1 MARSLVYNYTF
12 SPSTRQVTIP
22 GNIIKDRLLIITN
35 TTAGIVIYN
44 FADPGL
50 GSTSVQY
57 SSSTENTTVTLEY
70 DTTSMFSTD
79 SLSIFIDN
87 VSVSIEP
94 SATYADPV
102 SKFRVSTPET
112 LIDTDFEYGLQPT
125 KWETLELVN
134 NTPSF
139 FSRSNDTTIPNIQ
152 DISTLAGSRIVTITC
167 TSAHGLAPGIPI
179 DIRGTREV
187 TCDGTYIIDS
197 TPTTTTFKYLAK
209 VKQSLSRSIYDI
221 YSNINVG
228 QFFTGSNIQLSNES
242 GIVTDANSN
251 PSINSG
257 VSTLTLKTDYPHG
270 FGINTPFYLLNL
282 NTSITK
288 NFDGSNSGTIK
299 NFTGEESNQVLTI
312 FDGANSYRKYVDVS
326 NTELNG
332 KSINSTQFGAI
343 TRTFNSENNQGAGL
357 LNYTA
362 TRSANKTYAAT
373 DGAVNS
379 ISGATAGSGFSDNGY
394 GISVNGGSGSGLK
407 TNYIIQGPVSTVGSF
422 SSGGGYTGNGT
433 TVSLTGG
440 SGSGATGT
448 FTTTG
453 TANAISLT
461 TGGTGYTLNSTAVAT
476 TATSGSGTGLLVNYT
491 ANGTTGDRS
500 IPVTPGTNAT
510 NLPTSSTSLTISS
523 IVPSTNT
530 FTINFSSG
538 GNILP
543 APVGTYISLS
553 GVTPSIY
560 NGTWLIGGSTSTSVS
575 IFPGFS
581 TSNWITASVNGTAT
595 FYGDRVNVATT
606 SNSGGTPSGLTM
618 DYFYSAPLSGLT
630 ITNSGT
636 GYSAGSGLATTCVQG
651 GLTTLGTIT
660 AGTGYVNGIYYNV
673 PLTTQSGTGAGATA
687 NITIALG
694 VVSSVVIVNPGAG
707 YTTTSILSVNNL
719 SVGGSGSGFSIP
731 ITAVGGS
738 GATVTT
744 TVVSTGVGTTTY
756 GGVAGTF
763 SNGSGATYN
772 GVYTDVALSTP
783 TAAGTINV
791 WGGNGSTTLYVG
803 GQTLST
809 ILPGMWIAN
818 GTYGGMPTGTYV
830 VSTTPA
836 VLPTLSSVNSNLTAF
851 TGTGF
856 IGNGAASP
864 AAGTTLSITGVT
876 SGTLAANSY
885 LWGSTVTSGTRIT
898 TVNSDTFNAAIG
910 DGSLDDVTAGTVLT
924 ITGTVPGTFTD
935 ALAPGRILTGTGV
948 TANTM
953 ITAVNTATF
962 TGVITPSVY
971 VSSTPRTIL
980 SASSI
985 TGTISRGMILSG
997 GAVTTGTAVTS
1008 AVNNVTI
1015 TGSVPVSSAILT
1027 VSAVAVGQIV
1037 LGTVITGTNVTAGA
1051 RVTSQLTAN
1060 ATTTRTN
1067 INITSIVGN
1076 GTTAAVTTAASST
1089 AYIAGE
1095 TVTITG
1101 NAQAGFNTTVTI
1113 LASPTPTN
1121 TTFSFTSATNAT
1133 GAGGIISITATGTS
1147 GTNTLTVSASN
1158 NAAVGQF
1165 VQPITGIPAN
1175 TYVTNVSGTTITIS
1189 NNLTGPLS
1197 NSAIN
1202 FYTAGSAGTYS
1213 ISATNTSAGT
1223 VTAGTYYL
1231 VNNSQTLASTSLTGK
1246 SYTVD
1251 TSQAV
1256 VNNTSINGL
1265 NYTVNTSQL
1274 ASSKGTATT
1283 IKSSGTTQ
1291 PVGFI
1296 VTHSGGTLTPNT
1308 FINLSGVSVGYSQT
1322 WLIASSTATDFY
1334 VQSYA
1339 DNGNVAA
1346 TGVLTVGA
1354 YVTTSSALS
1363 GQAGASGGAA
1373 QTVTFSSG
1381 TVGQLATANITVTNG
1396 SVSAVTIRRAGDSY
1410 SATNTVASVLTTT
1423 AIAGLTGFT
1432 LRVASLTTTS
1442 INQVTVSAGG
1452 TGYRIGDILQVQ
1464 SSTARVL
1471 VNAVSAN
1478 GGVVKTMRQN
1488 TAGTGYDHACTVTIT
1503 AGASANPTFTLGQL
1517 ALGTVRVLT
1526 INNPTSATNIN
1537 YSAGNTFTFAITGT
1551 PLSGGTTLGTASISN
1566 ITGGKIT
1573 SFTLTGSGT
1582 NYKLGDTLTI
1592 PGATSVSGTIASN
1605 SSNFTITHA
1614 GNFYVAP
1621 GSFITISGA
1630 SVGTYNRTWQVASS
1644 TLTTIVV
1651 TSTLN
1656 PGSATGATVATTGS
1670 VPVTA
1675 LVAGSCSVVTGTIS
1689 AASVGVPGGNGI
1701 SSWTFAGTGL
1711 GTNSYTNVVA
1721 TGGIGNGATFNLR
1734 CSGGA
1739 YTIVPNTFGTGYVP
1753 TDVLTISGTLLGGV
1767 SPANDATIT
1776 INNVNSTGFGY
1787 NASGG
1792 ADNVTITGSS
1802 TNSTF
1807 TIASVKQSVF
1817 NFVSITGTDLRLSDV
1832 HSYSVGSVFILE
1844 LTSSATAITNLVVG
1858 NSYWVRATG
1867 TNTVAFFASYA
1878 NAVANT
1884 TPIAIASGAKTS
1896 TFTIKQLNQ
1905 TTDEAIRLPGHGFSV
1920 GDMVAYFNNGG
1931 TSVGGLTST
1940 TFYWVKTLFGTD
1952 YFNLSSTPGPAGVQ
1966 SGATVVNL
1974 TTAGVGQTQFFY
1986 SSTIDY
1992 TLNFI
1997 YNSSGHGLTNNTPYY
2012 FTQAASAT
2020 VNGLTTARTYYI
2032 RTVDTYRYSFA
2043 SAFNTGT
2050 LPLTVPSVGAI
2061 DIADSTGGTSYSGN
2075 FALSQAAIDNFNNE
2089 FWIPAHNLTDGQ
2101 SISYSNNGGNSLTN
2115 LLNTVIYYARVLD
2128 ANRFYLATT
2137 HTSTTRITLTGPN
2150 GTGNNANQ
2158 SQSFTNTNA
2167 NLSNNT
2173 IWIPKP
2179 CYAAAS
2185 TTFTTTSIT
2194 SNGAAWTLNL
2204 GTTVATTAVTST
2216 QTTFVVTAAGTW
2228 TAGQLVVIAGVTP
2241 VAYNNQWRIAVGG
2254 SGSFTV
2260 YSNINPGTATVQG
2273 TVKNAVPINRGEYI
2287 QVSGAVPG
2295 VYNGIWPIETVS
2307 SSASGLRDILTI
2319 KSPINVGS
2327 ATTQATVTMGDIGKP
2342 VLYSSGGDAVIGN
2355 LVSNRIYYIQFI
2367 STDGN
2372 EVRLSN
2378 TPGGAAITL
2387 NTAGNGTTH
2396 TLKRVNF
2403 VSTSVGSTATGDS
2416 TDYFYIPSHGFTSGD
2431 KINYDSG
2438 IAVLRV
2444 TSVSSGIV
2452 TGVTI
2457 VNRGTNYPST
2467 SLVYSGLTNSG
2478 GTASGLQVTLSGV
2491 SRDGAIQSVLTIDNG
2506 GIGFSVGDL
2515 VSLGGVNNSTAYP
2528 GGVSNLS
2535 TGTQSTVY
2543 YAKSL
2548 DANRLQISTT
2558 VAATTAITL
2567 GSQGNGINHTITKA
2581 NLSTTGGVSI
2591 ADNII
2596 TTPLAHQL
2604 VVNDPVQYTSGN
2616 SVSGGTLLSG
2626 GTGYSSQTCVAVDGG
2641 SGSGLLVNTTVGSG
2655 SINNI
2660 SLPVST
2666 AITSTSTNF
2675 TVTLA
2680 GLTTTSITGAF
2691 SFATAAGITTC
2702 TLNVTG
2708 GTGIKVG
2715 MTLIGSGIPDGTRI
2729 VQLGTG
2735 TGTTGTYIINNNFTL
2750 TSSTFTG
2757 YDLAPGGQVTI
2768 SGATPSLYNG
2778 KWSVATVN
2786 NGSFVVN
2793 SNINPGTASIQG
2805 TISTG
2810 SGYALNDVVYING
2823 GSPQQSA
2830 TATISSISPGFPI
2843 SGFTDGNIY
2852 YVKSVPTTKSFT
2864 LSSSQGGEVV
2874 DITGG
2879 GIAGNAN
2886 GLSTHSFKKVF
2897 VDAVNNIFYVPA
2909 HGFVTNQPVT
2919 YSKSTATSTIRGLT
2933 DNQIYYIN
2941 RIDENKFTL
2950 LNAKVGLGGT
2960 TVDITGAGSRA
2971 VNSAHRFTS
2980 TPVLIGLDQIW
2991 IPNHGFATSD
3001 AITYNTGGG
3010 TSIGSFG
3017 SAIFNLGVYFAIK
3030 VDGDYISL
3038 ASSSAFSD
3046 AGTAIDITSAGVGT
3060 SHNFISSAAKP
3071 DGIYRVTSL
3080 PTSLV
3085 YRDPTEMKCLAA
3097 GVIANT
3103 IKTIDPRQVID
3114 PDQDLIRLSTHGFT
3128 TGTPLLYSA
3137 NGNTA
3142 IDGLTHNTTY
3152 YVININRDYVKLAT
3166 TSANAFS
3173 GTNVDITGFGSG
3185 SQHFLTTSQ
3194 INGEVS
3200 ANGTVSTN
3208 AGVAVVT
3215 GLGTLFTRYLK
3226 VGDNIKIYPSDV
3238 TFSVGGSGPGVLIN
3252 TGTSGLSPGTVQL
3265 VGVPSAWTIGYI
3277 RTFTYNVT
3285 GGTAITGLTSGYTY
3299 FIRVI
3304 SLISGGSNAAFSLYN
3319 TFADAN
3325 NQINGIILT
3334 AALPAGTHTFAF
3346 TTPSTPILRQITAIA
3361 SDTSLSVDT
3370 SYGSTYTSVAYTFPT
3385 FAYVRPE
3392 GYNLH
3397 RPYDGGVEM
3406 NTGSSTSDGDQR
3418 YVTGNCQIIRQTRKY
3433 FRYQSG
3439 KGIQVSFGINFKPS
3453 TDIVSLNSIS
3463 GLATAVTRK
3472 PHGLTQGLQLVIS
3485 EGETSDGGSNTPF
3498 NGTFNIN
3505 LGGNEKE
3512 FTYSLS
3518 SNPSDRTITRIGGV
3532 SNDGTTLSTGT
3543 VTHPYYVGQPI
3554 TFGSTTNGVT
3564 VNTTYY
3570 VVSIG
3575 NDGGVPL
3582 IRNNTFTIS
3591 SSGGIISGITNL
3603 TAGSGYTA
3611 GTGVATT
3618 GGTGTGLTVNTTVD
3632 SGTVIGVVINNGG
3645 NGYKVGDTISVGGVF
3660 TVASTFT
3667 VASVAQGSTITSLT
3681 NGTGLTISCTSRI
3694 GNCYG
3699 YPKFYVNGWLN
3710 ARNRAG
3716 LYDAQNGMF
3725 FEYDGQ
3731 QLRCVRRSSTQQL
3744 SGTLSILQNSNLVIG
3759 DSTLF
3764 TKQLDVG
3771 DKIVIR
3777 GQIYKVT
3784 YIANDFQLTIAPS
3797 YRGSNG
3803 TTLSFDS
3810 TLYKGA
3816 TGLATPSVVI
3826 PAGTIINVSGIAT
3839 ATTMNGA
3846 WIVASSSAN
3855 SVTINASGV
3864 SGAAGV
3870 ASAIISTPYGSF
3882 PIATATST
3890 ASSLTITFS
3899 TGGEG
3904 YSRADAGNSFV
3915 TTSITST
3922 ATTFT
3927 VNASNTLG
3935 NYVVGNYVTISGVVP
3950 LAYNGTWQ
3958 IASFTTSTQFVV
3970 NTTINPGTATAQGRV
3985 SLVGVPIVR
3994 VPYGTSTTFPDNSSA
4009 LPNNN
4014 GPFTIVTYGA
4024 GYTLTANSNI
4034 GDNAYGFLTNTAVT
4048 GGTGTGLVGSGS
4060 GGAGMG
4066 LINIRGAAIGGVIGG
4081 LTPKGSGYANGTYT
4095 NVPVLQAPAVVLNG
4109 SVTLIASAGPFT
4121 VSSVAGIYP
4130 GMYAAVTGG
4139 TGSIPN
4145 TVVVD
4150 VVNVSTSQIT
4160 FSGAATAGTATQL
4173 TFWSGRIATVQAT
4186 VDVTVAGA
4194 GVTFIRVN
4202 SVSNCGV
4209 GYSAT
4214 SAGAYNSGV
4223 QTAGASAFYIPAS
4236 SIGGTSTNPVGF
4248 NVTSLVPGRVRGLS
4262 VWDMGTAITNGGYSR
4277 NDVLTLGSVG
4287 SAFSAANAQI
4297 NGTTLY
4303 IPTAPT
4309 VGPIVPGMRITGG
4322 TTAANTTIT
4331 SYDGPSTF
4339 NITNAINSGTITIT
4353 ATAIFNYV
4361 AGMQVLISGHSNAN
4375 INGTWTIVT
4384 PTANTSFTITVP
4396 GQTAGTGG
4404 TVRILSTGS
4413 IGYYTVNTSQ
4423 TVASATITGNQPAT
4437 FIVNS
4442 LGCDGNSTSPTNA
4455 PAGTKYVPP
4464 NGLTFS
4470 YTTGPTGGG
4479 ATTASATPV
4488 PIAFGRSYDIADIV
4502 WLAGSHT
4509 VGKQGIVQVLSNR
4522 TNVDTIN
4529 DTFTIISHGLIGGQP
4544 IVYNAGDGNAV
4555 GGLLTGNTYYVIY
4568 KSIDQFQLAPAYGS
4582 VTAIDL
4588 TSFGATQS
4596 NRFFPA
4602 KTTVIASTV
4611 VDTAVPQSQWNLDK
4625 ATGNGPSGY
4634 ILDLTKMQMAYLD
4647 YSWYGAGKARFGFK
4661 DQDAI
4666 VRYVHEFKHNNRF
4679 LKAYMRSGNMPCR
4692 YEVENL
4698 TNPTYS
4704 PSISH
4709 WGTSVI
4715 MDGRFDDDNAY
4726 LFTAAS
4732 QNLTL
4737 SQTFPKNFYGSDLN
4751 TTAAGSANAGR
4762 IIIYNHSFG
4771 AANSTFQATIS
4782 SNNNRSLPSTIPNF
4796 AAGGSGYSV
4805 TITSTSTY
4813 FTVVGN
4819 FGVVTVGSNITITGS
4834 AVTAYNANW
4843 VVSTSTTNQFTVVSA
4858 NNSGSSTGTLSVGGV
4873 WVRVID
4879 ANTIRLYDTSANATT
4894 GNDTTGLYTYTAT
4907 TLGGTGGIFQVSP
4920 YLTSAQSYYQ
4930 PLVSVRLSPSVDSG
4944 LTGALGDRDV
4954 INRMQLRFKEISVTT
4969 NYAANIRLLLNANLS
4984 NLSFSPASAP
4994 SLAQL
4999 LQHGSGDTVNNGVIV
5014 YEFRAPGGS
5023 SGTQQNTTIDIKDLY
5038 ELGNSILGGSAPFPD
5053 GPDILTIAA
5062 SRLELPAA
5070 GNVIIN
5076 SKFSWTEAQA

>member
-12 SPSTRQVTIP
+12 SPSTKQVTIP

-44 FADPGL
+44 FADPSL
-50 GSTSVQY
+50 VSTAVQY
-57 SSSTENTTVTLEY
+57 SSSTENTTVTLKY
-70 DTTSMFSTD
+70 DTTLMSATD

-87 VSVSIEP
+87 PSVNIEP
-94 SATYADPV
+94 STTYADPV

-209 VKQSLSRSIYDI
+209 VKQSLSKSIYDI
-221 YSNINVG
+221 YSNINIG
-228 QFFTGSNIQLSNES
+228 QFFTGSNIQLANVS
-242 GIVTDANSN
+242 GITTDGNSS
-251 PSINSG
+251 PSTNSG
-257 VSTLTLKTDYPHG
+257 VSTLTLKTDFPHG

-312 FDGANSYRKYVDVS
+312 TDGTNSYRKYVDAS

-332 KSINSTQFGAI
+332 RILNSTLFGAI
-343 TRTFNSENNQGAGL
+343 TRTFNSENNQGGGL

-394 GISVNGGSGSGLK
+394 AVSVNGGSGSGLK

-433 TVSLTGG
+433 AVSLTGG

-461 TGGTGYTLNSTAVAT
+461 GGGTGYTLNSTAVAT

-510 NLPTSSTSLTISS
+510 NLPTSSTSLIISS
-523 IVPSTNT
+523 IVPSTST

-560 NGTWLIGGSTSTSVS
+560 NGTWLIGASTSTTVT
-575 IFPGFS
+575 ITPGFS

-630 ITNSGT
+630 ITNSGI
-636 GYSAGSGLATTCVQG
+636 GYNAGSGVATTCVQG

-687 NITIALG
+687 NITVAG
-694 VVSSVVIVNPGAG
+694 GAVSAPVVIVNPGAG
-707 YTTTSILSVNNL
+707 YTTASVLSVNNL

-731 ITAVGGS
+731 VTAVGGS

-744 TVVSTGVGTTTY
+744 TVGGSGVATTTY

-772 GVYTDVALSTP
+772 GVYTDVALSAA
-783 TAAGTINV
+783 TAAGTLV
-791 WGGNGSTTLYVG
+791 GGGYCGFNSTSLYVG

-809 ILPGMWIAN
+809 ILPGMWITG
-818 GTYGGMPTGTYV
+818 GTNMPTNTYV

-836 VLPTLSSVNSNLTAF
+836 VLPSLSSVNSNLTAF

-885 LWGSTVTSGTRIT
+885 LWGSTVTNLTSETRIT

-910 DGSLDDVTAGTVLT
+910 DGSLDDVTTGTVLT
-924 ITGTVPGTFTD
+924 ITGTIPGTFTD
-935 ALAPGRILTGTGV
+935 GLAPGRILSGSGV

-953 ITAVNTATF
+953 ITAVNNASISL
-962 TGVITPSVY
+962 GVITPSVY
-971 VSSTPRTIL
+971 VGSTLRTIL
-980 SASSI
+980 SAASV
-985 TGTISRGMILSG
+985 TGFLSKGMSLSG

-1008 AVNNVTI
+1008 VVNTVTI
-1015 TGSVPVSSAILT
+1015 TSSIPASSTTMT
-1027 VSAVAVGQIV
+1027 VTATTGQIV
-1037 LGTVITGTNVTAGA
+1037 LGIGLTGASISPGSRVTA
-1051 RVTSQLTAN
+1051 QLTATN
-1060 ATTTRTN
+1060 ASATT
-1067 INITSIVGN
+1067 G
-1076 GTTAAVTTAASST
+1076 
-1089 AYIAGE
+1089 
-1095 TVTITG
+1095 
-1101 NAQAGFNTTVTI
+1101 
-1113 LASPTPTN
+1113 L
-1121 TTFSFTSATNAT
+1121 
-1133 GAGGIISITATGTS
+1133 TATGTT
-1147 GTNTLTVSASN
+1147 GTNTITVSAN
-1158 NAAVGQF
+1158 TGIVVGQF
-1165 VQPITGIPAN
+1165 VQPITGVPTN
-1175 TYVTNVSGTTITIS
+1175 TYVTNINGNIITIS
-1189 NNLTGPLS
+1189 NNLTGAGLS
-1197 NSAIN
+1197 NAAIN
-1202 FYTAGSAGTYS
+1202 FYTAGSTGTYTIS
-1213 ISATNTSAGT
+1213 ITNSLAGNAT
-1223 VTAGTYYL
+1223 VGTYYF
-1231 VNNSQTLASTSLTGK
+1231 VNNSQTLTATNLTGK

-1256 VNNTSINGL
+1256 VNNTSITGL

-1296 VTHSGGTLTPNT
+1296 VTHGGGTLTPNT
-1308 FINLSGVSVGYSQT
+1308 FINLSGVSVGYNQT
-1322 WLIASSTATDFY
+1322 WLIASSTATNFY
-1334 VQSYA
+1334 VQNYA

-1354 YVTTSSALS
+1354 YVTLSAVTI
-1363 GQAGASGGAA
+1363 GQLGNSGGASQA
-1373 QTVTFSSG
+1373 ITVTSG
-1381 TVGQLATANITVTNG
+1381 TAGSGATANITVTSG
-1396 SVSAVTIRRAGDSY
+1396 AVSAVTIRNDGTTY
-1410 SATNTVASVLTTT
+1410 NATDGTASVLTTT
-1423 AIAGLTGFT
+1423 AIPGLTGFT
-1432 LRVASLTTTS
+1432 LRVASLKLTS
-1442 INQVTVSAGG
+1442 INSVTVSAGG

-1464 SSTARVL
+1464 SLTARVL
-1471 VNAVSAN
+1471 INAVSAN

-1503 AGASANPTFTLGQL
+1503 AGASANPTFTVGQL

-1537 YSAGNTFTFAITGT
+1537 YSAGNTFTFAISGT

-1605 SSNFTITHA
+1605 ASNFTIIHA
-1614 GNFYVAP
+1614 GNFYVAS

-1630 SVGTYNRTWQVASS
+1630 SVATYNRTWQVASS

-1656 PGSATGATVATTGS
+1656 PGAATGATVATTGS

-1675 LVAGSCSVVTGTIS
+1675 LIAGSSSVVTGTIS

-1701 SSWTFAGTGL
+1701 SSWTFAGTGV
-1711 GTNSYTNVVA
+1711 GTNSYTNVAA

-1832 HSYSVGSVFILE
+1832 HNYSVGSVFILE
-1844 LTSSATAITNLVVG
+1844 LTSSATSITNLTVG

-1884 TPIAIASGAKTS
+1884 TPIAIALGAKTS

-1952 YFNLSSTPGPAGVQ
+1952 YFNLSSTPGPAAVQ
-1966 SGATVVNL
+1966 SGATVVNV

-1997 YNSSGHGLTNNTPYY
+1997 YNSGGHGLTDNTPYY

-2043 SAFNTGT
+2043 TAFNTGT
-2050 LPLTVPSVGAI
+2050 LPLAVPSVGAV

-2075 FALSQAAIDNFNNE
+2075 FAISQAAIDTFNNE
-2089 FWIPAHNLTDGQ
+2089 FWIPAHNLIDSQ

-2115 LLNTVIYYARVLD
+2115 LTTGGVYYARVLD

-2137 HTSTTRITLTGPN
+2137 HTSTTRITLVAPN

-2158 SQSFTNTNA
+2158 SQSFTNTTA

-2173 IWIPKP
+2173 LWIPKTY
-2179 CYAAAS
+2179 YAAAS

-2194 SNGAAWTLNL
+2194 ANGVAWTLNL
-2204 GTTVATTAVTST
+2204 GTPVATTAVTST

-2228 TAGQLVVIAGVTP
+2228 TAGQLVAISGVTP
-2241 VAYNNQWRIAVGG
+2241 GAYNDQWRIAVGG

-2260 YSNINPGTATVQG
+2260 HSNINSGTATVQG
-2273 TVKNAVPINRGEYI
+2273 TVKNAVPINKGEYI

-2295 VYNGIWPIETVS
+2295 VYNGIWPVETTSTSV
-2307 SSASGLRDILTI
+2307 AGAGLRDILTI
-2319 KSPINVGS
+2319 KSPLNIGS
-2327 ATTQATVTMGDIGKP
+2327 ATTATVTIGDIAKP
-2342 VLYSSGGDAVIGN
+2342 VLYSSGSGTAVGGLISG
-2355 LVSNRIYYIQFI
+2355 RIYYIQ
-2367 STDGN
+2367 SLSSDLN

-2387 NTAGNGTTH
+2387 TTTSTETTH
-2396 TLKRVNF
+2396 NIKRVNF

-2457 VNRGTNYPST
+2457 VKRGTNYPSS

-2478 GTASGLQVTLSGV
+2478 GSGSGLQVTLSGV
-2491 SRDGAIQSVLTIDNG
+2491 TRDGAIQSVSTIDVG
-2506 GIGFSVGDL
+2506 GAGFSVGDL
-2515 VSLGGVNNSTAYP
+2515 VSLGAVNNSTAYP

-2535 TGTQSTVY
+2535 TGTQTTVY

-2548 DANRLQISTT
+2548 DANRLQISNT

-2567 GSQGNGINHTITKA
+2567 GSQGNGINHTISRA
-2581 NLSTTGGVSI
+2581 NLSTTGGISI

-2604 VVNDPVQYTSGN
+2604 IVNDPVQYTSGN
-2616 SVSGGTLLSG
+2616 SVSGFTILSG
-2626 GTGYSSQTCVAVDGG
+2626 GTGYTGQTCIAAVGG
-2641 SGSGLLVNTTVGSG
+2641 SGSGLIVNTATTS
-2655 SINNI
+2655 NAI
-2660 SLPVST
+2660 STISPPIST

-2702 TLNVTG
+2702 SLNVTV

-2715 MTLIGSGIPDGTRI
+2715 MTLIGTNIPDGTKI

-2735 TGTTGTYIINNNFTL
+2735 TGGTGTYIINNNVSL
-2750 TSSTFTG
+2750 ISSTFTG
-2757 YDLAPGGQVTI
+2757 YDLNPGTEVSI
-2768 SGATPSLYNG
+2768 ANAVPALYNG
-2778 KWSVATVN
+2778 RWIVSAVS
-2786 NGSFVVN
+2786 NGSFTVN
-2793 SNINPGTASIQG
+2793 SNINPGTASTQG

-2810 SGYALNDVVYING
+2810 SGYLLNDVVYITG
-2823 GSPQQSA
+2823 GSPEQSA
-2830 TATISSISPGFPI
+2830 TATISSISSGFPI
-2843 SGFTDGNIY
+2843 SGLTDGNIY
-2852 YVKSVPTTKSFT
+2852 YIKSVPTTKSFT
-2864 LSSSQGGEVV
+2864 LSSSQGGDVV
-2874 DITGG
+2874 DITDS
-2879 GIAGNAN
+2879 GIPGNAN
-2886 GLSTHSFKKVF
+2886 GLGPHSFKKVF
-2897 VDAVNNIFYVPA
+2897 VDSINNIFYIPA

-2919 YSKSTATSTIRGLT
+2919 YSKSTSNYTIRGLM
-2933 DNQIYYIN
+2933 DGQIYYIN

-2950 LNAKVGLGGT
+2950 LNSKVASGGT
-2960 TVDITGAGSRA
+2960 TVDITGSGSRA

-2980 TPVLIGLDQIW
+2980 TPVLIGLNEIW

-3010 TSIGSFG
+3010 TAIGSFG

-3030 VDGDYISL
+3030 IDGDYIAL

-3046 AGTAIDITSAGVGT
+3046 AGTAIDVTSAGVGT

-3097 GVIANT
+3097 GVIAKT
-3103 IKTIDPRQVID
+3103 VKTIDPRQVVD
-3114 PDQDLIRLSTHGFT
+3114 PDQDLIRLSSHGFT
-3128 TGTPLLYSA
+3128 IGTQLLYSS
-3137 NGNTA
+3137 NSNTA
-3142 IDGLTHNTTY
+3142 IDGLTDNTTY
-3152 YVININRDYVKLAT
+3152 YVISINRDYVKLAT

-3173 GTNVDITGFGSG
+3173 GSNVDITGFGSG
-3185 SQHFLTTSQ
+3185 SQHFFTTSQ

-3215 GLGTLFTRYLK
+3215 GLGTLFSRYLK
-3226 VGDNIKIYPSDV
+3226 VGDNIKIYPSD
-3238 TFSVGGSGPGVLIN
+3238 TFFSVTGSSIT
-3252 TGTSGLSPGTVQL
+3252 TGISGISPGTL
-3265 VGVPSAWTIGYI
+3265 NLTGVPSGWSVGYI

-3304 SLISGGSNAAFSLYN
+3304 TITNTVLPSPGPNAQFSLYN

-3325 NQINGIILT
+3325 SQTNGIILT
-3334 AALPAGTHTFAF
+3334 AALPSGTHTFTY

-3453 TDIVSLNSIS
+3453 TDIVSLNSVS
-3463 GLATAVTRK
+3463 GLATAITRK
-3472 PHGLTQGLQLVIS
+3472 PHGLTQGLQLVIG
-3485 EGETSDGGSNTPF
+3485 EGEISDGTSNTPF
-3498 NGTFNIN
+3498 NGTFSIN

-3518 SNPSDRTITRIGGV
+3518 SNPSDRTITRIGGI

-3543 VTHPYYVGQPI
+3543 VSHPYYVGQPI
-3554 TFGSTTNGVT
+3554 TFATTTNGVT

-3575 NDGGVPL
+3575 NDGGVAV

-3591 SSGGIISGITNL
+3591 SSGGIVSAITNL

-3632 SGTVIGVVINNGG
+3632 SGTIIGVVINNGG
-3645 NGYKVGDTISVGGVF
+3645 NGYKVGDGIFVGGTF
-3660 TVASTFT
+3660 TVPSTFT
-3667 VASVAQGSTITSLT
+3667 VASVSQGSAITSLT

-3699 YPKFYVNGWLN
+3699 YPKFYVNGWSN

-3716 LYDAQNGMF
+3716 LFDTQNGMF

-3731 QLRCVRRSSTQQL
+3731 ELRCVRRSSTQQL
-3744 SGTLSILQNSNLVIG
+3744 SGTLSVLQNSNLVIG
-3759 DSTLF
+3759 DATLF
-3764 TKQLDVG
+3764 TKQLDVA

-3784 YIANDFQLTIAPS
+3784 YIASDLQMTIAPS

-3816 TGLATPSVVI
+3816 TSLATPSVVI
-3826 PAGTIINVSGIAT
+3826 PTNTMINVSGITT
-3839 ATTMNGA
+3839 ANTMNGT

-3870 ASAIISTPYGSF
+3870 AAGIISTPYGTF

-3890 ASSLTITFS
+3890 ASSLTITFA

-3904 YSRADAGNSFV
+3904 YTKADAGNSFV
-3915 TTSITST
+3915 TTAITST

-3927 VNASNTLG
+3927 VTATSIVAG
-3935 NYVVGNYVTISGVVP
+3935 VSQNYVAGNYVTISGVTP
-3950 LAYNGTWQ
+3950 IAYNGTWQ
-3958 IASFTTSTQFVV
+3958 IASFTTNNQFVV
-3970 NTTINPGTATAQGRV
+3970 NSTINSGTAITQGRV
-3985 SLVGVPIVR
+3985 SHIGVPIAR
-3994 VPYGTSTTFPDNSSA
+3994 VPYGTSTTFPDTSSA

-4014 GPFTIVTYGA
+4014 GPFTALTYGA
-4024 GYTLTANSNI
+4024 GYGLTYNSNI
-4034 GDNAYGFLTNTAVT
+4034 GDSAYGFLLNTAVT

-4060 GGAGMG
+4060 GGGGMG
-4066 LINIRGAAIGGVIGG
+4066 LITVRGQVQTTIGG
-4081 LTPKGSGYANGTYT
+4081 LAPKGSGYTTGTYT
-4095 NVPVLQAPAVVLNG
+4095 NIPVLQAPTVVVNG
-4109 SVTLIASAGPFT
+4109 SVSLTASIGPFT
-4121 VSSVAGIYP
+4121 LSSVAGIYP
-4130 GMYAAVTGG
+4130 GMYASVTGG
-4139 TGSIPN
+4139 TGTIPA
-4145 TVVVD
+4145 TAVVD
-4150 VVNVSTSQIT
+4150 VVNISTSQVT
-4160 FSGAATAGTATQL
+4160 FNGAVTAGTATQI
-4173 TFWSGRIATVQAT
+4173 TFWSGRIGTVQAT
-4186 VDVTVAGA
+4186 VDVTVAGG

-4214 SAGAYNSGV
+4214 STGTYNSGV
-4223 QTAGASAFYIPAS
+4223 QTTGASAFYIAAS

-4248 NVTSLVPGRVRGLS
+4248 NVASLVPGRVQALS
-4262 VWDMGTAITNGGYSR
+4262 IWDMGTAVTNGGYSR
-4277 NDVLTLGSVG
+4277 NDTLTFGTPG
-4287 SAFSAANAQI
+4287 SAFSAATAQI
-4297 NGTTLY
+4297 SGTTLY
-4303 IPTAPT
+4303 IPVAPT
-4309 VGPIVPGMRITGG
+4309 VGPIVPGMTITGG

-4339 NITNAINSGTITIT
+4339 NITTASGTGTITIT
-4353 ATAIFNYV
+4353 ATSTFNYV

-4375 INGTWTIVT
+4375 INGTWVIVT
-4384 PTANTSFTITVP
+4384 TTANTSFTITVA

-4404 TVRILSTGS
+4404 TVRILSTGG
-4413 IGYYTVNTSQ
+4413 IGYYTVSTSQ

-4437 FIVNS
+4437 FKVNS
-4442 LGCDGNSTSPTNA
+4442 LGCDGNSTSPTNP
-4455 PAGTKYVPP
+4455 PAGTKYVDP
-4464 NGLTFS
+4464 NKLTFS
-4470 YTTGPTGGG
+4470 YTTAATGGG
-4479 ATTASATPV
+4479 ATTSSATPV
-4488 PIAFGRSYDIADIV
+4488 PIAFGQSYDIADV
-4502 WLAGSHT
+4502 FWLGGSHT
-4509 VGKQGIVQVLSNR
+4509 VGKQGIVQVLSNK

-4529 DTFTIISHGLIGGQP
+4529 DTFTITSHGLTGGQP

-4568 KSIDQFQLAPAYGS
+4568 KSIDQFQLAPSYGS

-4588 TSFGATQS
+4588 TSFGATQN

-4666 VRYVHEFKHNNRF
+4666 VRYVHEFRHNNKF

-4737 SQTFPKNFYGSDLN
+4737 GQTFPKNFYGSDLN
-4751 TTAAGSANAGR
+4751 TSGTGA
-4762 IIIYNHSFG
+4762 ITIYNHSFG
-4771 AANSTFQATIS
+4771 AAGAIFQASIS
-4782 SNNNRSLPSTIPNF
+4782 STNNKSLPSTISIYG
-4796 AAGGSGYSV
+4796 ASGSGYSV
-4805 TITSTSTY
+4805 TITSTTTY

-4819 FGVVTVGSNITITGS
+4819 FGVVTVGSNVTITGS
-4834 AVTAYNANW
+4834 GTAAYNATW
-4843 VVSTSTTNQFTVVSA
+4843 TVSTSTTNQFTVVSA
-4858 NNSGSSTGTLSVGGV
+4858 NNSGSATGTLSVGGV

-4879 ANTIRLYDTSANATT
+4879 TNSIKLYDTNTNAT
-4894 GNDTTGLYTYTAT
+4894 GNTATGLYTYTLT

-4920 YLTSAQSYYQ
+4920 YLSSAQSYYQ

-4944 LTGALGDRDV
+4944 LTGALGDRDI

-4984 NLSFSPASAP
+4984 NLSFASASAP

-5023 SGTQQNTTIDIKDLY
+5023 SGSQQNTTIDIKDLY

-5062 SRLELPAA
+5062 SRLELPAT